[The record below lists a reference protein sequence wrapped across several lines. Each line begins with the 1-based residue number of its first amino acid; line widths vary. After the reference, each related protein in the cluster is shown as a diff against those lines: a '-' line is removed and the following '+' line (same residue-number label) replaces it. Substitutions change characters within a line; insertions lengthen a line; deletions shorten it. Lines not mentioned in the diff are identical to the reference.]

1 MDTVL
6 VTYGTMSGSTAEVAR
21 AVSEEVANK
30 GLQVK
35 LLPLEKV
42 ADLSGYRAVVLG
54 APMAMGWHPSAR
66 KFLVNHREAIQ
77 RIPLAIFA
85 TALNLTWIGE
95 TDINGVPVCVDA
107 RLGKPMQKPGRPSL
121 KERHTSIQNYAAPM
135 IKAALPARPV
145 SVAFFGGMLDY
156 KRLKLPAMLFVRL
169 VIQAQPGDRRNWE
182 AIRSWASGLP
192 VM

>member
-21 AVSEEVANK
+21 AVSDEIEKN

-42 ADLSGYRAVVLG
+42 TELSGYRAVVLG

-66 KFLVNHREAIQ
+66 KFLVKHCEAVQ
-77 RIPLAIFA
+77 HMPLAIFA
-85 TALNLTWIGE
+85 TALSLTWMGE
-95 TDINGVPVCVDA
+95 TEVCGVPVCVDA
-107 RLGKPMQKPGRPSL
+107 KLGKPMQNPGKPSL
-121 KERHTSIQNYAAPM
+121 KERHTSLANYAAPM

-145 SVAFFGGMLDY
+145 SVGFFGGMLDY
-156 KRLKLPAMLFVRL
+156 KRLKLPAMLFVRF

-182 AIRSWASGLP
+182 AIRSWARGLP
-192 VM
+192 V